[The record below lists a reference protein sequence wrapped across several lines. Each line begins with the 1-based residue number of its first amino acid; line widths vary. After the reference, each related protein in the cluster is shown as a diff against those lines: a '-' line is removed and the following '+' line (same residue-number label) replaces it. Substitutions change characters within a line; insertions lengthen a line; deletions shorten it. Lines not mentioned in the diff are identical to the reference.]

1 MTSSLPVDYRCRP
14 CMSRQEQW
22 VTRPVPSVLPCRLC
36 GEPATRLFSAN
47 VGARSTSTRQETRPS
62 SGNFY
67 LDNRDVPGICHMSGT
82 EARRWVAMARGD
94 EAGQRREKER
104 QERAVEAGVLDPSKP
119 TGHSH
124 GPSRPAQQSVTG

>member
-1 MTSSLPVDYRCRP
+1 MTSTLLVDYRCKP

-22 VTRPVPSVLPCRLC
+22 VTRPVPSELPCRIC
-36 GEPATRLFSAN
+36 GAPATRLFSAN
-47 VGARSTSTRQETRPS
+47 IGSSSKGGRGEGRPS

-94 EAGQRREKER
+94 QAAEKREVER

-119 TGHSH
+119 AAHSH
-124 GPSRPAQQSVTG
+124 GPVVPAQQGSTG